1 MSSPPGPSGYELLR
15 DAITSGALQP
25 SQRLVE
31 AELSET
37 FGLSRAAVRT
47 ALVRLE
53 QDGLVSHER
62 HRGAKVRLVT
72 EREAVEIVEARAAL
86 ESLAVRSAA
95 LNATKDDVAEL
106 RGLLREMRSLLKAG
120 DLLRVSDVNARLH
133 RRLLE
138 ISQNE
143 TAIRLTSTLNSQLV
157 RFQFRTILTPGRG
170 PQSLAEHTAV
180 VDAVAARDPDAAER
194 AMRTHLLH
202 VVETVRAGAEAP
214 ARVEPPTAAGTAA
227 GPATRRVFATAIVR
241 TSSSLNP
248 ASRKRSAMSARPSST
263 GGLKFWPRSD
273 DHTVCS
279 GPTARV
285 AS

>member
-1 MSSPPGPSGYELLR
+1 MSQPAAQSGYEKLR
-15 DAITSGALQP
+15 DAITSGDLQP

-72 EREAVEIVEARAAL
+72 EEEAVEILEARAAL
-86 ESLAVRSAA
+86 ESVAVRSAA
-95 LNATKDDVAEL
+95 LNATKADVTEL
-106 RGLLREMRSLLKAG
+106 RGLLAQMKSLLKDG

-138 ISQNE
+138 ISRNQ
-143 TAIRLTSTLNSQLV
+143 TAIRLTATLNSQLV
-157 RFQFRTILTPGRG
+157 RFQFRTILAPGRA

-180 VDAVAARDPDAAER
+180 VDAVAAHDPDAAEQ

-202 VVETVRAGAEAP
+202 VMETIRA
-214 ARVEPPTAAGTAA
+214 
-227 GPATRRVFATAIVR
+227 
-241 TSSSLNP
+241 S
-248 ASRKRSAMSARPSST
+248 
-263 GGLKFWPRSD
+263 
-273 DHTVCS
+273 
-279 GPTARV
+279 
-285 AS
+285 

>member
-1 MSSPPGPSGYELLR
+1 MSSSPGQSGYEKLR

-31 AELSET
+31 AELSEA
-37 FGLSRAAVRT
+37 FGLSRTAVRT

-72 EREAVEIVEARAAL
+72 EREAVEILEARAAL

-95 LNATKDDVAEL
+95 LNASSDDITEL
-106 RGLLREMRSLLKAG
+106 RELLAQMKALLKAG

-138 ISQNE
+138 ISRNR

-157 RFQFRTILTPGRG
+157 RFQFRTILAPGRA

-180 VDAVAARDPDAAER
+180 VDAVAAHDPDAAEQ
-194 AMRTHLLH
+194 AMRAHLLR
-202 VVETVRAGAEAP
+202 VVETIRAIAEAP
-214 ARVEPPTAAGTAA
+214 AAA
-227 GPATRRVFATAIVR
+227 
-241 TSSSLNP
+241 SS
-248 ASRKRSAMSARPSST
+248 
-263 GGLKFWPRSD
+263 
-273 DHTVCS
+273 
-279 GPTARV
+279 
-285 AS
+285 

>member
-1 MSSPPGPSGYELLR
+1 MSQPAAQSGYEKLR
-15 DAITSGALQP
+15 DAITSGDLQP

-72 EREAVEIVEARAAL
+72 EEEAVEILEARAAL
-86 ESLAVRSAA
+86 ESVAVRSAA
-95 LNATKDDVAEL
+95 LNATKADVTEL
-106 RGLLREMRSLLKAG
+106 RGLLAQMKSLLKDG

-133 RRLLE
+133 RRLLQ
-138 ISQNE
+138 ISRNQ
-143 TAIRLTSTLNSQLV
+143 TAIRLTATLNSQLV
-157 RFQFRTILTPGRG
+157 RFQFRTILAPGRA

-180 VDAVAARDPDAAER
+180 VDAVAAHDPDAAEQ

-202 VVETVRAGAEAP
+202 VMETIRA
-214 ARVEPPTAAGTAA
+214 
-227 GPATRRVFATAIVR
+227 
-241 TSSSLNP
+241 S
-248 ASRKRSAMSARPSST
+248 
-263 GGLKFWPRSD
+263 
-273 DHTVCS
+273 
-279 GPTARV
+279 
-285 AS
+285 

>member
-1 MSSPPGPSGYELLR
+1 MSTSPARSGYEKLR
-15 DAITSGALQP
+15 DAITSGALHP

-37 FGLSRAAVRT
+37 FGLSRTAVRT

-72 EREAVEIVEARAAL
+72 EREAVEILEARAAL

-106 RGLLREMRSLLKAG
+106 RELLAQMKSLLKAG
-120 DLLRVSDVNARLH
+120 DLLRVSDINARLH

-138 ISQNE
+138 ISRNQ
-143 TAIRLTSTLNSQLV
+143 TAIRLISTLSSQLV
-157 RFQFRTILTPGRG
+157 RFQFRTILAPGRA

-180 VDAVAARDPDAAER
+180 VDAVAARDPDAAEQ
-194 AMRTHLLH
+194 AMRGHLLH
-202 VVETVRAGAEAP
+202 VVEAIRAIAEAP
-214 ARVEPPTAAGTAA
+214 
-227 GPATRRVFATAIVR
+227 PA
-241 TSSSLNP
+241 
-248 ASRKRSAMSARPSST
+248 
-263 GGLKFWPRSD
+263 
-273 DHTVCS
+273 
-279 GPTARV
+279 
-285 AS
+285 

>member
-1 MSSPPGPSGYELLR
+1 MSSMPQSGYEKLR

-37 FGLSRAAVRT
+37 FGLSRTAVRT

-72 EREAVEIVEARAAL
+72 EREAVEILEARAAL

-95 LNATKDDVAEL
+95 LNATDGDVAEL
-106 RGLLREMRSLLKAG
+106 RELLARMTSLLRAG

-138 ISQNE
+138 MSRNQ
-143 TAIRLTSTLNSQLV
+143 TVTRLTSMLNSQLV
-157 RFQFRTILTPGRG
+157 RFQFRTVLAPGRA

-180 VDAVAARDPDAAER
+180 VDAVAARDPDAAEQ

-202 VVETVRAGAEAP
+202 VVETVRAIAEAP
-214 ARVEPPTAAGTAA
+214 AA
-227 GPATRRVFATAIVR
+227 
-241 TSSSLNP
+241 
-248 ASRKRSAMSARPSST
+248 
-263 GGLKFWPRSD
+263 
-273 DHTVCS
+273 
-279 GPTARV
+279 
-285 AS
+285 

>member
-1 MSSPPGPSGYELLR
+1 MSSPPGPSGYAMLR
-15 DAITSGALQP
+15 DAIISGALQP

-86 ESLAVRSAA
+86 ESLAVRSAPPHPA
-95 LNATKDDVAEL
+95 KDAPGRP
-106 RGLLREMRSLLKAG
+106 RGPPPEMRAVLKAG
-120 DLLRVSDVNARLH
+120 GPLRVSDVNARLH

-138 ISQNE
+138 ISQNQ

-157 RFQFRTILTPGRG
+157 RFQFRTILAPGRG

-180 VDAVAARDPDAAER
+180 VDAVAAHDPDAAER

-202 VVETVRAGAEAP
+202 VVETVRAGADAA
-214 ARVEPPTAAGTAA
+214 ARV
-227 GPATRRVFATAIVR
+227 
-241 TSSSLNP
+241 
-248 ASRKRSAMSARPSST
+248 
-263 GGLKFWPRSD
+263 
-273 DHTVCS
+273 
-279 GPTARV
+279 
-285 AS
+285 

>member
-1 MSSPPGPSGYELLR
+1 MSPPAAQSGYEKLR
-15 DAITSGALQP
+15 DAITSGDLQP

-72 EREAVEIVEARAAL
+72 EDEAVEILEARAAL
-86 ESLAVRSAA
+86 ESVAVRSAA
-95 LNATKDDVAEL
+95 LNATRPDVAEL
-106 RGLLREMRSLLKAG
+106 RELLAQMKSLLKDG

-138 ISQNE
+138 ISRNQ
-143 TAIRLTSTLNSQLV
+143 TAIRLTATLNSQLV
-157 RFQFRTILTPGRG
+157 RFQFRTILAPGRA

-180 VDAVAARDPDAAER
+180 VDAVAAHDPDAAEQ

-202 VVETVRAGAEAP
+202 VMETIRA
-214 ARVEPPTAAGTAA
+214 
-227 GPATRRVFATAIVR
+227 
-241 TSSSLNP
+241 S
-248 ASRKRSAMSARPSST
+248 
-263 GGLKFWPRSD
+263 
-273 DHTVCS
+273 
-279 GPTARV
+279 
-285 AS
+285 

>member
-1 MSSPPGPSGYELLR
+1 MSPPAAQSGYEKLR
-15 DAITSGALQP
+15 DAITSGDLQP

-72 EREAVEIVEARAAL
+72 EDEAVEILEARAAL
-86 ESLAVRSAA
+86 ESVAVRSAA
-95 LNATKDDVAEL
+95 LNATKADVAEL
-106 RGLLREMRSLLKAG
+106 RELLAQMKSLLKDG

-138 ISQNE
+138 ISRNQ
-143 TAIRLTSTLNSQLV
+143 TAIRLTATLNSQLV
-157 RFQFRTILTPGRG
+157 RFQFRTILAPGRA

-180 VDAVAARDPDAAER
+180 VDAVAAHDPDAAEQ

-202 VVETVRAGAEAP
+202 VMETIRA
-214 ARVEPPTAAGTAA
+214 
-227 GPATRRVFATAIVR
+227 
-241 TSSSLNP
+241 S
-248 ASRKRSAMSARPSST
+248 
-263 GGLKFWPRSD
+263 
-273 DHTVCS
+273 
-279 GPTARV
+279 
-285 AS
+285 

>member
-1 MSSPPGPSGYELLR
+1 MSSSPGQSGYEKLR
-15 DAITSGALQP
+15 DAITSGVLQP

-31 AELSET
+31 AELSEA
-37 FGLSRAAVRT
+37 FGLSRTAVRT

-72 EREAVEIVEARAAL
+72 EREAVEILEARAAL

-95 LNATKDDVAEL
+95 LNATTDDIAEL
-106 RGLLREMRSLLKAG
+106 RELLAQMKALLKAG

-138 ISQNE
+138 ISRNR

-157 RFQFRTILTPGRG
+157 RFQFRTILAPGRA

-180 VDAVAARDPDAAER
+180 VDAVAAHDPDAAEQ
-194 AMRTHLLH
+194 AMRAHLLH
-202 VVETVRAGAEAP
+202 VVETVRAIAEAP
-214 ARVEPPTAAGTAA
+214 AAA
-227 GPATRRVFATAIVR
+227 
-241 TSSSLNP
+241 SS
-248 ASRKRSAMSARPSST
+248 
-263 GGLKFWPRSD
+263 
-273 DHTVCS
+273 
-279 GPTARV
+279 
-285 AS
+285 

>member
-1 MSSPPGPSGYELLR
+1 MLR

-25 SQRLVE
+25 SQRLIE

-95 LNATKDDVAEL
+95 LNATKGDVAEL

-120 DLLRVSDVNARLH
+120 DLFRVSDVNARLDH
-133 RRLLE
+133 DNAGVVQ
-138 ISQNE
+138 SVKPSP
-143 TAIRLTSTLNSQLV
+143 TGS
-157 RFQFRTILTPGRG
+157 ILT
-170 PQSLAEHTAV
+170 
-180 VDAVAARDPDAAER
+180 VDGADVFSGQ
-194 AMRTHLLH
+194 
-202 VVETVRAGAEAP
+202 VKKVE
-214 ARVEPPTAAGTAA
+214 
-227 GPATRRVFATAIVR
+227 
-241 TSSSLNP
+241 
-248 ASRKRSAMSARPSST
+248 
-263 GGLKFWPRSD
+263 
-273 DHTVCS
+273 
-279 GPTARV
+279 
-285 AS
+285 

>member
-1 MSSPPGPSGYELLR
+1 MSQPAAQSGYEKLR
-15 DAITSGALQP
+15 DAITSGDLQP

-72 EREAVEIVEARAAL
+72 EEEAVEILEARAAL
-86 ESLAVRSAA
+86 ESVAVRSAA
-95 LNATKDDVAEL
+95 RNATKADITEL
-106 RGLLREMRSLLKAG
+106 RGLLAQMKSLLKDG

-133 RRLLE
+133 RRLLD
-138 ISQNE
+138 ISRNQ
-143 TAIRLTSTLNSQLV
+143 TAIRLTATLNSQLV
-157 RFQFRTILTPGRG
+157 RFQFRTILAPGRA

-180 VDAVAARDPDAAER
+180 VDAVAAHDPDAAEQ

-202 VVETVRAGAEAP
+202 VMETVRA
-214 ARVEPPTAAGTAA
+214 
-227 GPATRRVFATAIVR
+227 
-241 TSSSLNP
+241 S
-248 ASRKRSAMSARPSST
+248 
-263 GGLKFWPRSD
+263 
-273 DHTVCS
+273 
-279 GPTARV
+279 
-285 AS
+285 

>member
-1 MSSPPGPSGYELLR
+1 MSSPPSRSGYEQLR
-15 DAITSGALQP
+15 DAITSGELQP

-31 AELSET
+31 AELSQT

-53 QDGLVSHER
+53 QDGLVTHER
-62 HRGAKVRLVT
+62 HRGAKVRLVS
-72 EREAVEIVEARAAL
+72 EREAVEIIEARAAL
-86 ESLAVRSAA
+86 ESLAVRGAA
-95 LNATKDDVAEL
+95 FNATKADVAEL
-106 RGLLREMRSLLKAG
+106 RALLREMKTLLKEG

-138 ISQNE
+138 MSGNA

-157 RFQFRTILTPGRG
+157 RFQFRTILAPGRA

-202 VVETVRAGAEAP
+202 VAQTVAASAQ
-214 ARVEPPTAAGTAA
+214 AAAG
-227 GPATRRVFATAIVR
+227 
-241 TSSSLNP
+241 
-248 ASRKRSAMSARPSST
+248 
-263 GGLKFWPRSD
+263 
-273 DHTVCS
+273 
-279 GPTARV
+279 
-285 AS
+285 

>member
-1 MSSPPGPSGYELLR
+1 MSPPAAQSGYEKLR
-15 DAITSGALQP
+15 DAITSGDLQP

-72 EREAVEIVEARAAL
+72 EDEAVEILEARAAL
-86 ESLAVRSAA
+86 ESVAVRSAA
-95 LNATKDDVAEL
+95 RNATTADVAEL
-106 RGLLREMRSLLKAG
+106 RELLAQMKSLLKAG

-138 ISQNE
+138 ISRNQ
-143 TAIRLTSTLNSQLV
+143 TAIRLTATLNSQLV
-157 RFQFRTILTPGRG
+157 RFQFRTILAPGRA

-180 VDAVAARDPDAAER
+180 VDAVAAHYPDAAEQ

-202 VVETVRAGAEAP
+202 VMETIRA
-214 ARVEPPTAAGTAA
+214 
-227 GPATRRVFATAIVR
+227 
-241 TSSSLNP
+241 S
-248 ASRKRSAMSARPSST
+248 
-263 GGLKFWPRSD
+263 
-273 DHTVCS
+273 
-279 GPTARV
+279 
-285 AS
+285 

>member
-1 MSSPPGPSGYELLR
+1 MSSSPSRSGYELLR
-15 DAITSGALQP
+15 DAITSGELQP

-31 AELSET
+31 AELSQT

-53 QDGLVSHER
+53 QDGLVTHER
-62 HRGAKVRLVT
+62 HRGAKVRLVS
-72 EREAVEIVEARAAL
+72 EREAVEIIEARAAL
-86 ESLAVRSAA
+86 ESLAVRGAA
-95 LNATKDDVAEL
+95 FNATKADVAEL
-106 RGLLREMRSLLKAG
+106 RALLREMKTLLKEG

-138 ISQNE
+138 MSGNA

-157 RFQFRTILTPGRG
+157 RFQFRTILAPGRA

-202 VVETVRAGAEAP
+202 VAQTVAASAQ
-214 ARVEPPTAAGTAA
+214 AAAG
-227 GPATRRVFATAIVR
+227 
-241 TSSSLNP
+241 
-248 ASRKRSAMSARPSST
+248 
-263 GGLKFWPRSD
+263 
-273 DHTVCS
+273 
-279 GPTARV
+279 
-285 AS
+285 

>member
-1 MSSPPGPSGYELLR
+1 MSSSPAQSGYEKLR
-15 DAITSGALQP
+15 EAIISGALQP

-37 FGLSRAAVRT
+37 FGLSRTAVRT

-72 EREAVEIVEARAAL
+72 EGEAVEILEARAAL

-106 RGLLREMRSLLKAG
+106 RGLLAQMKTLLRAG

-138 ISQNE
+138 ISRNQ
-143 TAIRLTSTLNSQLV
+143 TAIRLTSTLSSQLV
-157 RFQFRTILTPGRG
+157 RFQFRTILAPGRA
-170 PQSLAEHTAV
+170 PQSLSEHAAV
-180 VDAVAARDPDAAER
+180 VDAVAAHDPDAAEQ

-202 VVETVRAGAEAP
+202 VVETVRAGAE
-214 ARVEPPTAAGTAA
+214 TSAA
-227 GPATRRVFATAIVR
+227 
-241 TSSSLNP
+241 
-248 ASRKRSAMSARPSST
+248 AS
-263 GGLKFWPRSD
+263 G
-273 DHTVCS
+273 
-279 GPTARV
+279 
-285 AS
+285 

>member
-1 MSSPPGPSGYELLR
+1 MLR
-15 DAITSGALQP
+15 DAIISGALQP

-47 ALVRLE
+47 ALVRL
-53 QDGLVSHER
+53 
-62 HRGAKVRLVT
+62 VT

-95 LNATKDDVAEL
+95 LNATKADVAEL

-138 ISQNE
+138 ISQNQ

-157 RFQFRTILTPGRG
+157 RFQFRTILAPGRA

-180 VDAVAARDPDAAER
+180 VDAVATHDPDAAEQ

-214 ARVEPPTAAGTAA
+214 AR
-227 GPATRRVFATAIVR
+227 
-241 TSSSLNP
+241 L
-248 ASRKRSAMSARPSST
+248 
-263 GGLKFWPRSD
+263 
-273 DHTVCS
+273 
-279 GPTARV
+279 
-285 AS
+285 

>member
-1 MSSPPGPSGYELLR
+1 MLR
-15 DAITSGALQP
+15 DAIISGALQP

-31 AELSET
+31 SELSET

-86 ESLAVRSAA
+86 ESVAVRSAA
-95 LNATKDDVAEL
+95 VNATKHDVAEL

-120 DLLRVSDVNARLH
+120 DLLGVSDVNARLH

-138 ISQNE
+138 ISRNQ

-157 RFQFRTILTPGRG
+157 RFQFRTILAPGRG

-180 VDAVAARDPDAAER
+180 VDAVAAHDPDAAER

-202 VVETVRAGAEAP
+202 VVDTVRAGAAAP
-214 ARVEPPTAAGTAA
+214 ARGEPA
-227 GPATRRVFATAIVR
+227 
-241 TSSSLNP
+241 
-248 ASRKRSAMSARPSST
+248 
-263 GGLKFWPRSD
+263 
-273 DHTVCS
+273 
-279 GPTARV
+279 
-285 AS
+285 

>member
-1 MSSPPGPSGYELLR
+1 MSSPPAPSGYEMLR

-72 EREAVEIVEARAAL
+72 EREAL

-95 LNATKDDVAEL
+95 LNATKGDVAEL

-120 DLLRVSDVNARLH
+120 ELVRVSDVNARLH

-138 ISQNE
+138 ISQNQ

-157 RFQFRTILTPGRG
+157 RFQFRTILAPGRG

-180 VDAVAARDPDAAER
+180 VDAVAAHDPDAAER

-214 ARVEPPTAAGTAA
+214 AR
-227 GPATRRVFATAIVR
+227 R
-241 TSSSLNP
+241 
-248 ASRKRSAMSARPSST
+248 
-263 GGLKFWPRSD
+263 
-273 DHTVCS
+273 
-279 GPTARV
+279 
-285 AS
+285 

>member
-1 MSSPPGPSGYELLR
+1 MSSSPAQSGYEKLR
-15 DAITSGALQP
+15 EAITSGALQP

-37 FGLSRAAVRT
+37 FGLSRTAVRT

-72 EREAVEIVEARAAL
+72 EREAVEILEARAAL

-95 LNATKDDVAEL
+95 LNATDADVAEL
-106 RGLLREMRSLLKAG
+106 RKLLATMRSLLDRG

-138 ISQNE
+138 ISGNQ
-143 TAIRLTSTLNSQLV
+143 TAIRLTATLNSQLV
-157 RFQFRTILTPGRG
+157 RFQFRTILAPGRA
-170 PQSLAEHTAV
+170 PMSLAEHTAV
-180 VDAVAARDPDAAER
+180 VDAVAAHDPDAAEQ

-202 VVETVRAGAEAP
+202 VVEAIRAIAEAS
-214 ARVEPPTAAGTAA
+214 AA
-227 GPATRRVFATAIVR
+227 
-241 TSSSLNP
+241 
-248 ASRKRSAMSARPSST
+248 
-263 GGLKFWPRSD
+263 
-273 DHTVCS
+273 
-279 GPTARV
+279 
-285 AS
+285 

>member
-1 MSSPPGPSGYELLR
+1 MSQPAAQSGYEKLR
-15 DAITSGALQP
+15 DAITSGDLQP

-72 EREAVEIVEARAAL
+72 EEEAVEILEARAAL
-86 ESLAVRSAA
+86 ESVAVRSAA
-95 LNATKDDVAEL
+95 LNATKADVTEL
-106 RGLLREMRSLLKAG
+106 RGLLAQMKSLLKDG

-138 ISQNE
+138 ISRNQ
-143 TAIRLTSTLNSQLV
+143 TAIRLTATLNSQLV
-157 RFQFRTILTPGRG
+157 RFQFRTILAPGRA

-180 VDAVAARDPDAAER
+180 VDAVAAQDPDAAEQ

-202 VVETVRAGAEAP
+202 VMETIRA
-214 ARVEPPTAAGTAA
+214 
-227 GPATRRVFATAIVR
+227 
-241 TSSSLNP
+241 S
-248 ASRKRSAMSARPSST
+248 
-263 GGLKFWPRSD
+263 
-273 DHTVCS
+273 
-279 GPTARV
+279 
-285 AS
+285 

>member
-1 MSSPPGPSGYELLR
+1 MSSPPAPSGYEMLR
-15 DAITSGALQP
+15 DAITSGVLQP

-62 HRGAKVRLVT
+62 HRGAKVRLIT

-120 DLLRVSDVNARLH
+120 DLLRVSEVNARLH

-138 ISQNE
+138 ISRNQ

-157 RFQFRTILTPGRG
+157 RFQFRTILAPGRG

-180 VDAVAARDPDAAER
+180 VDAVAAHDPDAAER

-202 VVETVRAGAEAP
+202 VVETVRAGADAP
-214 ARVEPPTAAGTAA
+214 ARGPRPGRRGGSRPPSPG
-227 GPATRRVFATAIVR
+227 
-241 TSSSLNP
+241 
-248 ASRKRSAMSARPSST
+248 
-263 GGLKFWPRSD
+263 GGLRPGHRGKESAVGGAARGQPCCVGARSR
-273 DHTVCS
+273 
-279 GPTARV
+279 GRV
-285 AS
+285 LPYASIWCIS

>member
-1 MSSPPGPSGYELLR
+1 MGSSPARSGYEKLR

-72 EREAVEIVEARAAL
+72 EREAVEILEARAAL
-86 ESLAVRSAA
+86 ESLAVRGAA
-95 LNATKDDVAEL
+95 ANATDDDVAEL
-106 RGLLREMRSLLKAG
+106 RDLLAQMKSLLGDG

-138 ISQNE
+138 ISRNQ

-157 RFQFRTILTPGRG
+157 RFQFRTILAPGRA

-180 VDAVAARDPDAAER
+180 VDAVAAHDPDAAEQ
-194 AMRTHLLH
+194 AMRAHLRH
-202 VVETVRAGAEAP
+202 VVATIRAIAEAP
-214 ARVEPPTAAGTAA
+214 AAANG
-227 GPATRRVFATAIVR
+227 
-241 TSSSLNP
+241 
-248 ASRKRSAMSARPSST
+248 
-263 GGLKFWPRSD
+263 
-273 DHTVCS
+273 
-279 GPTARV
+279 
-285 AS
+285 

>member
-1 MSSPPGPSGYELLR
+1 MSPPAAQSGYERLR
-15 DAITSGALQP
+15 DAITSGDLQP

-72 EREAVEIVEARAAL
+72 EDEAVEILEARAAL
-86 ESLAVRSAA
+86 ESVAVRSAA
-95 LNATKDDVAEL
+95 RNARKADVAEL
-106 RGLLREMRSLLKAG
+106 RELLAQMKSLLKDG

-138 ISQNE
+138 ISRNQ
-143 TAIRLTSTLNSQLV
+143 TAIRLTATLNSQLV
-157 RFQFRTILTPGRG
+157 RFQFRTILAPGRA

-180 VDAVAARDPDAAER
+180 VDAVAAHDPDAAEQ

-202 VVETVRAGAEAP
+202 VMETIRA
-214 ARVEPPTAAGTAA
+214 
-227 GPATRRVFATAIVR
+227 
-241 TSSSLNP
+241 S
-248 ASRKRSAMSARPSST
+248 
-263 GGLKFWPRSD
+263 
-273 DHTVCS
+273 
-279 GPTARV
+279 
-285 AS
+285 

>member
-1 MSSPPGPSGYELLR
+1 MSQPAAQSGYEKLR
-15 DAITSGALQP
+15 DAITSGDLQP

-72 EREAVEIVEARAAL
+72 EEEAVEILEARAAL
-86 ESLAVRSAA
+86 ESVAVRSAA
-95 LNATKDDVAEL
+95 RNATKADVTEL
-106 RGLLREMRSLLKAG
+106 RELLAQMKSLLKDG

-138 ISQNE
+138 ISRNQ
-143 TAIRLTSTLNSQLV
+143 TAIRLTATLNSQLV
-157 RFQFRTILTPGRG
+157 RFQFRTILAPGRA
-170 PQSLAEHTAV
+170 PQSLAEHTGV
-180 VDAVAARDPDAAER
+180 VDAVAAHDPDAAEQ

-202 VVETVRAGAEAP
+202 VMETIRA
-214 ARVEPPTAAGTAA
+214 
-227 GPATRRVFATAIVR
+227 
-241 TSSSLNP
+241 S
-248 ASRKRSAMSARPSST
+248 
-263 GGLKFWPRSD
+263 
-273 DHTVCS
+273 
-279 GPTARV
+279 
-285 AS
+285 

>member
-1 MSSPPGPSGYELLR
+1 MSQPAAQSGYEKLR
-15 DAITSGALQP
+15 DAITSGDLQP

-72 EREAVEIVEARAAL
+72 EEEAVEILEARAAL
-86 ESLAVRSAA
+86 ESVAVRGAA
-95 LNATKDDVAEL
+95 LNATKADITEL
-106 RGLLREMRSLLKAG
+106 RELLAQMKSLLKDG

-138 ISQNE
+138 ISRNQ
-143 TAIRLTSTLNSQLV
+143 TAIRLTATLNSQLV
-157 RFQFRTILTPGRG
+157 RFQFRTILAPGRA

-180 VDAVAARDPDAAER
+180 VDAVAAHDSDAAER

-202 VVETVRAGAEAP
+202 VMETIRA
-214 ARVEPPTAAGTAA
+214 
-227 GPATRRVFATAIVR
+227 
-241 TSSSLNP
+241 S
-248 ASRKRSAMSARPSST
+248 
-263 GGLKFWPRSD
+263 
-273 DHTVCS
+273 
-279 GPTARV
+279 
-285 AS
+285 

>member
-1 MSSPPGPSGYELLR
+1 MSQPAAQSGYEKLR
-15 DAITSGALQP
+15 DAITSGDLQP

-72 EREAVEIVEARAAL
+72 EEEAVEILEARAAL
-86 ESLAVRSAA
+86 ESVAVRSAA
-95 LNATKDDVAEL
+95 LNATKADVTEL
-106 RGLLREMRSLLKAG
+106 RDLLAQMKALLKDG

-138 ISQNE
+138 ISRNQ

-157 RFQFRTILTPGRG
+157 RFQFRTILAPGRA
-170 PQSLAEHTAV
+170 PRSLAEHTAV
-180 VDAVAARDPDAAER
+180 VDAVAAHDPDAAER

-202 VVETVRAGAEAP
+202 VMETVRA
-214 ARVEPPTAAGTAA
+214 
-227 GPATRRVFATAIVR
+227 
-241 TSSSLNP
+241 S
-248 ASRKRSAMSARPSST
+248 
-263 GGLKFWPRSD
+263 
-273 DHTVCS
+273 
-279 GPTARV
+279 
-285 AS
+285 

>member
-1 MSSPPGPSGYELLR
+1 MSSPPAPSGYEMLR
-15 DAITSGALQP
+15 DAITSGVLQP

-62 HRGAKVRLVT
+62 HRGAKVRLIT

-120 DLLRVSDVNARLH
+120 DLLRVSEVNARLH

-138 ISQNE
+138 ISRNQ

-157 RFQFRTILTPGRG
+157 RFQFRTILAPGRG

-180 VDAVAARDPDAAER
+180 VDAVAAHDPDAAER

-202 VVETVRAGAEAP
+202 VVETVRAGADAP
-214 ARVEPPTAAGTAA
+214 ARAAG
-227 GPATRRVFATAIVR
+227 
-241 TSSSLNP
+241 
-248 ASRKRSAMSARPSST
+248 
-263 GGLKFWPRSD
+263 
-273 DHTVCS
+273 
-279 GPTARV
+279 
-285 AS
+285 

>member
-1 MSSPPGPSGYELLR
+1 MSSPPAPSGYEMLR

-72 EREAVEIVEARAAL
+72 EHEAVEILEARAAL
-86 ESLAVRSAA
+86 ESLAVRGAA
-95 LNATKDDVAEL
+95 ENATKADVAEL
-106 RGLLREMRSLLKAG
+106 RGLLAEMKTLLKAG

-138 ISQNE
+138 ISRNQ
-143 TAIRLTSTLNSQLV
+143 TAIRLTQTLNSQLV
-157 RFQFRTILTPGRG
+157 RFQFRTILAPGRA
-170 PQSLAEHTAV
+170 PQSLAEHSAV
-180 VDAVAARDPDAAER
+180 VDAVAAHDADAAEQ
-194 AMRTHLLH
+194 AMRAHLLH
-202 VVETVRAGAEAP
+202 VVETVRASAEEAP
-214 ARVEPPTAAGTAA
+214 AAA
-227 GPATRRVFATAIVR
+227 
-241 TSSSLNP
+241 
-248 ASRKRSAMSARPSST
+248 
-263 GGLKFWPRSD
+263 
-273 DHTVCS
+273 S
-279 GPTARV
+279 G
-285 AS
+285 